1 MSIDIF
7 CICGEDMVK
16 AVSLVTWAE
25 AGSTWCEIWKVSW
38 CGALCLDL
46 IFYHIICWRCTR
58 EVPPKKLQKNKFL
71 LHIKLKNCNCPQPIR
86 SLHFDWIFH
95 WNQNWLHVL
104 WLGLKWLPLEA
115 IDGLSWGEKQVG
127 PLLHGWVAGILP
139 LHLAIG
145 IWAFPGFEKLAFLLG
160 WPNLKFLEPIDW
172 FYAVQQG
179 GDYSLP
185 QWDETWAWILALAAA
200 LNALEEL
207 RKGQLKRHKMHYE
220 VVIVQLYWPASG
232 IKRGHILHNSGRI
245 PQQLEHVGVRIAN
258 DWIVSS
264 SLTT

>member
-1 MSIDIF
+1 M
-7 CICGEDMVK
+7 
-16 AVSLVTWAE
+16 
-25 AGSTWCEIWKVSW
+25 
-38 CGALCLDL
+38 
-46 IFYHIICWRCTR
+46 
-58 EVPPKKLQKNKFL
+58 KKLQLSSAYQITPFWL
-71 LHIKLKNCNCPQPIR
+71 DFSLEPKLTTRIVAGTQMIAFGSNR
-86 SLHFDWIFH
+86 
-95 WNQNWLHVL
+95 WLVMRR
-104 WLGLKWLPLEA
+104 KA
-115 IDGLSWGEKQVG
+115 SR

-172 FYAVQQG
+172 FYAVQQR